1 MATEI
6 TFTPQVLGEAE
17 KALNAILM
25 RELAGPGLS
34 EHQWITL
41 QLVIA
46 AGGAVARDE
55 LVGRLDGALKRGT
68 PDAQAR
74 IDELLAAGL
83 LESGGPA
90 GQVRVTETGR
100 EVHARVR
107 DSVSAITRRLW
118 GDLPSDDLA
127 ITGRTLATIL
137 ARANAEFVTVGAA
150 DER

>member
-17 KALNAILM
+17 KALNAILV

-41 QLVIA
+41 QLVTA

-55 LVGRLDGALKRGT
+55 LVGRLDGALKRGM

-74 IDELLAAGL
+74 VDELLAAGL
-83 LESGGPA
+83 LQSAEPD

-107 DSVSAITRRLW
+107 DSVTAITQRLW
-118 GDLPSDDLA
+118 GDLPGDDLA
-127 ITGRTLATIL
+127 ATGRTLATIL
-137 ARANAEFVTVGAA
+137 ARANAEFVTAGAA